1 MSYVGAKIDLKL
13 RKVPFRPKIRVG
25 SFHNIEKAYK
35 HFHTKEY
42 EDNNASKLVLK
53 HSLST

>member
-1 MSYVGAKIDLKL
+1 MWGQKF

-35 HFHTKEY
+35 RFHTNKY
-42 EDNNASKLVLK
+42 EDNNVSKLVLK